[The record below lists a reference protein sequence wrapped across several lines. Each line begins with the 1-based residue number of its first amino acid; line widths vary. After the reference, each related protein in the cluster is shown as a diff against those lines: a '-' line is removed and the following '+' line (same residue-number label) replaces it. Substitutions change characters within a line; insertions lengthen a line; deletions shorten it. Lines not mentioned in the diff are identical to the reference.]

1 MWTSTTQVMAG
12 VLFFKAD
19 PAHAGIQRIIDAIE
33 LLAGSPLARGRTS
46 IARTRPHEP
55 LHHRVQSTAIDLAI
69 RVARNV
75 RDVDEPY
82 GNIPLR
88 EPVAAVLLQR
98 LLVLPAVRH
107 DKRPDFINAEPNRY
121 TERRRRRAARSTWQA
136 SERTWA
142 ATGLHN
148 EGHGRP
154 WPGHP
159 RLACRHKA
167 GHDSVGGL
175 HSSWAAW
182 PAMMAQSWV
191 PVLRGDEQRSGAT

>member
-1 MWTSTTQVMAG
+1 
-12 VLFFKAD
+12 
-19 PAHAGIQRIIDAIE
+19 
-33 LLAGSPLARGRTS
+33 
-46 IARTRPHEP
+46 
-55 LHHRVQSTAIDLAI
+55 
-69 RVARNV
+69 
-75 RDVDEPY
+75 
-82 GNIPLR
+82 
-88 EPVAAVLLQR
+88 VLLQR

-107 DKRPDFINAEPNRY
+107 DKCPDFINAEPIRH

-182 PAMMAQSWV
+182 PAMMTQSWV
-191 PVLRGDEQRSGAT
+191 PACAETNREAARPSPSPGPGRCLAVARLRP

>member
-136 SERTWA
+136 SER
-142 ATGLHN
+142 
-148 EGHGRP
+148 
-154 WPGHP
+154 
-159 RLACRHKA
+159 
-167 GHDSVGGL
+167 
-175 HSSWAAW
+175 
-182 PAMMAQSWV
+182 
-191 PVLRGDEQRSGAT
+191 

>member
-55 LHHRVQSTAIDLAI
+55 LHYRVQSTAIDLAI

-88 EPVAAVLLQR
+88 EPIAAVLLQR
-98 LLVLPAVRH
+98 LSFC
-107 DKRPDFINAEPNRY
+107 RPFGTISGQTSSMPSRIA
-121 TERRRRRAARSTWQA
+121 TLSAADDAQREARGKQA
-136 SERTWA
+136 NGLGR

-148 EGHGRP
+148 EKGHGWP

-159 RLACRHKA
+159 RLAC
-167 GHDSVGGL
+167 SGL
-175 HSSWAAW
+175 S
-182 PAMMAQSWV
+182 
-191 PVLRGDEQRSGAT
+191 

>member
-55 LHHRVQSTAIDLAI
+55 LHYRVQSTAIDLAI

-88 EPVAAVLLQR
+88 EPIAAVLLQR

-142 ATGLHN
+142 G
-148 EGHGRP
+148 EGCTMKR
-154 WPGHP
+154 
-159 RLACRHKA
+159 
-167 GHDSVGGL
+167 S
-175 HSSWAAW
+175 W
-182 PAMMAQSWV
+182 PALARPSTSCLRRGCPAQG
-191 PVLRGDEQRSGAT
+191 RA